1 MSDRIVILDTSTHRT
16 VQELLPWFV
25 MDRLSHDE
33 SDLVQRH
40 LRLCTQC
47 QADVEWQRKLQAATR
62 PRSNALPDPE
72 LALARLRPRL
82 LTRKPRRSASAIS
95 RYFQKFWRGSAPW
108 MGWVMAGQ
116 AVALAGCIFLLAVR
130 FDNGAAAYRTLGTPG
145 ALGTDGT
152 QANVVAMFKPTTTE
166 AELRSILQKNGARI
180 VDGPTV
186 GDFYLLNVPNTQLVQ
201 TINTLHAE
209 PAIVLVEPLASG
221 PGERH

>member
-33 SDLVQRH
+33 ADLVQRH

-47 QADVEWQRKLQAATR
+47 QADIEWQRKLQAATR
-62 PRSNALPDPE
+62 PKSNALPDVE

-82 LTRKPRRSASAIS
+82 LTRKPRRASTIS
-95 RYFQKFWRGSAPW
+95 RVFQKFWRSSVPW
-108 MGWVMAGQ
+108 MGWILAGQ

-130 FDNGAAAYRTLGTPG
+130 FDNGAAYRTLG
-145 ALGTDGT
+145 ALGTGGT
-152 QANVVAMFKPTTTE
+152 QANVVAMFKPETSE
-166 AELRSILQKNGARI
+166 AQLRGILQKTGARI

-186 GDFYLLNVPNTQLVQ
+186 GDFYLLNVPNAQLMQ
-201 TINTLHAE
+201 AINTLHAE

-221 PGERH
+221 SGERH